1 MEAKTGAEPHGGD
14 DVVITET
21 AEQWIRSGILQ
32 LLEWEETMAPY
43 RNSPTKRCTL
53 RDASVSAPTVTVVLH
68 TVLLILLALFA
79 LPWVQGAWAGP
90 PTDQL
95 RDGVERVVKIL
106 RDPALSGDT
115 KFNERSAAV
124 NKVADEIFDFGET
137 AKRSLGQHWAQRT
150 PAERE
155 EFVRLFTELLQR
167 TYISK
172 VDQYNSEMTFQDDVV
187 DGSQAVVRT
196 TLLLGKGGR
205 MSLDYRMHRPRDR
218 WQVYDLSIDGISLV
232 ASYRSQFNKV
242 VRTDSYEALVA
253 RLRSRQIGFAA
264 PATGSSGG
272 QLAR

>member
-1 MEAKTGAEPHGGD
+1 
-14 DVVITET
+14 
-21 AEQWIRSGILQ
+21 
-32 LLEWEETMAPY
+32 MAPY

-53 RDASVSAPTVTVVLH
+53 RDASVSAPTATVVLH

-115 KFNERSAAV
+115 KLNERSAAV

-205 MSLDYRMHRPRDR
+205 MSLDYRMHRPGTAGRSTTSASTESASWRVTDHNSTR
-218 WQVYDLSIDGISLV
+218 SSEPIPMKPWWQDSDHAKSASRRPQRALPEDSWPGDPCLDGDP
-232 ASYRSQFNKV
+232 R
-242 VRTDSYEALVA
+242 
-253 RLRSRQIGFAA
+253 RLDCR
-264 PATGSSGG
+264 
-272 QLAR
+272 